1 MSDDSTVIPDRSE
14 LLSHF
19 FAKSADLPR
28 DEPLIAANIHEQLQ
42 HMGLSTWSISVI
54 RRVRDALFRISPNS
68 LLEVGASIGHRSA
81 WLLDLFENQ
90 SRPKQYDIVEQ
101 GNKFAV
107 IIKRLVDR
115 YDASSWTNI
124 KVGELQTLAAE
135 TMAWKAATVTGLDT
149 GDAPLETDYDA
160 IIVDEKPEVLAKSIE
175 SCLQLLSSNGVLIA
189 TEPMVPAGEVDENDQ
204 AQMALVN
211 GFNDWIELIKS
222 SQEKY
227 FIAFIPVF
235 EGTIVAFLPK

>member
-1 MSDDSTVIPDRSE
+1 MSDEGTVLPDRSE

-19 FAKSADLPR
+19 FSKPADLPR
-28 DEPLIAANIHEQLQ
+28 DEPLIAANINEQLQ

-54 RRVRDALFRISPNS
+54 RRVRDAVYRISPSS

-81 WLLDLFENQ
+81 WLLDLFDTQ
-90 SRPKQYDIVEQ
+90 TKPRRYDIVEQ

-115 YDASSWTNI
+115 YEASSWTNI

-149 GDAPLETDYDA
+149 GDAPLETGYDT

-175 SCLQLLSSNGVLIA
+175 SCLQLLSPNGVLIA
-189 TEPMVPAGEVDENDQ
+189 TEPMVPAGELDENDK

-227 FIAFIPVF
+227 FVAFIPVF
-235 EGTIVAFLPK
+235 EGTIVAFLRK

>member
-1 MSDDSTVIPDRSE
+1 MSDDSNVIPDRSE

-54 RRVRDALFRISPNS
+54 RRVRDALYRISPNS

-135 TMAWKAATVTGLDT
+135 TMAWKAATVTGLMQAMHHWKQIMIRLLST
-149 GDAPLETDYDA
+149 KAGGASK
-160 IIVDEKPEVLAKSIE
+160 INRK
-175 SCLQLLSSNGVLIA
+175 CLQLLSPNGVLIA
-189 TEPMVPAGEVDENDQ
+189 TEPMVPAGEVDENDE

-235 EGTIVAFLPK
+235 EGTIVAFLRK

>member
-1 MSDDSTVIPDRSE
+1 MSDDGNVLPNRSE
-14 LLSHF
+14 LLSHLF
-19 FAKSADLPR
+19 SKPADLPR
-28 DEPLIAANIHEQLQ
+28 DEPLIAANINEQLQ

-54 RRVRDALFRISPNS
+54 RRVRDAIYRISPNS

-81 WLLDLFENQ
+81 WLLDLFDTQ
-90 SRPKQYDIVEQ
+90 TKPRRYDIVEQ

-115 YDASSWTNI
+115 YEASSWTNI

-135 TMAWKAATVTGLDT
+135 TMAWKAATVTGLDA

-175 SCLQLLSSNGVLIA
+175 SCLQLLSPNGVLIA
-189 TEPMVPAGEVDENDQ
+189 TEPMVPAGEVDENDES
-204 AQMALVN
+204 QMALVN

-235 EGTIVAFLPK
+235 EGTIVAFLRK

>member
-1 MSDDSTVIPDRSE
+1 MSDEGNVLPERSE

-19 FAKSADLPR
+19 FSKPADLPR
-28 DEPLIAANIHEQLQ
+28 DEPLIAANINEQLQ

-54 RRVRDALFRISPNS
+54 RRVRDALYRISPNS

-135 TMAWKAATVTGLDT
+135 TMAWKAATVTGLDA

-175 SCLQLLSSNGVLIA
+175 SCLQLLSSNGVLIS

>member
-1 MSDDSTVIPDRSE
+1 MSDEGNVLPNRSE
-14 LLSHF
+14 LLSHLF
-19 FAKSADLPR
+19 SKPADLPR
-28 DEPLIAANIHEQLQ
+28 DEPLIAANINEQLQ

-54 RRVRDALFRISPNS
+54 RRVRDAIYRISPNS

-81 WLLDLFENQ
+81 WLLDLFDTQ
-90 SRPKQYDIVEQ
+90 TKPRRYDIVEQ

-115 YDASSWTNI
+115 YEASSWTNI

-135 TMAWKAATVTGLDT
+135 TMAWKAATVTGLDA

-175 SCLQLLSSNGVLIA
+175 SCLQLLSPNGVLIA
-189 TEPMVPAGEVDENDQ
+189 TEPMVPAGEVDENDES
-204 AQMALVN
+204 QMALVN

-235 EGTIVAFLPK
+235 EGTIVAFLRK

>member
-1 MSDDSTVIPDRSE
+1 MSDEGTVLPDRSE
-14 LLSHF
+14 LLSHLF
-19 FAKSADLPR
+19 SKPADLPR
-28 DEPLIAANIHEQLQ
+28 DEPLIAANINEQLQ

-54 RRVRDALFRISPNS
+54 RRVRDAVYRISPNS

-81 WLLDLFENQ
+81 WLLDLFDTQ
-90 SRPKQYDIVEQ
+90 TKPRRYDIVEQ

-175 SCLQLLSSNGVLIA
+175 SGLQLLSPNGVLIA
-189 TEPMVPAGEVDENDQ
+189 TEPMVPAGEVDENDE
-204 AQMALVN
+204 AQMALVK

-235 EGTIVAFLPK
+235 EGTIVAFLRK

>member
-1 MSDDSTVIPDRSE
+1 MSDGITVIPDRSE

-19 FAKSADLPR
+19 FSKPADLPR
-28 DEPLIAANIHEQLQ
+28 DEPLIAANINEQLQ

-54 RRVRDALFRISPNS
+54 RRVRDALYRINPDN

-115 YDASSWTNI
+115 YDAASWTNI

-135 TMAWKAATVTGLDT
+135 TMAWKAATMTGVEPN
-149 GDAPLETDYDA
+149 DAPLRTDYDA
-160 IIVDEKPEVLAKSIE
+160 IIVDEKPESLAKAIE
-175 SCLQLLSSNGVLIA
+175 SSLQLLSPNGVLIA
-189 TEPMVPAGEVDENDQ
+189 TEPLVPSGEVDENDE
-204 AQMALVN
+204 AQMAIVN
-211 GFNDWIELIKS
+211 GFNNWIELIKS
-222 SQEKY
+222 SQSDY
-227 FIAFIPVF
+227 FVAFIPVF
-235 EGTIVAFLPK
+235 EGTIVTFLRK

>member
-1 MSDDSTVIPDRSE
+1 MSDEGTVLPNRSE
-14 LLSHF
+14 LLSHLF
-19 FAKSADLPR
+19 SKPADLPR
-28 DEPLIAANIHEQLQ
+28 DEPLIAANINEQLQ

-54 RRVRDALFRISPNS
+54 RRVRDAVYRISPNS

-81 WLLDLFENQ
+81 WLLDLFDTQ
-90 SRPKQYDIVEQ
+90 TKPRRYDIVEQ

-115 YDASSWTNI
+115 YEASSWTNI

-135 TMAWKAATVTGLDT
+135 TMAWKAATVTGLDA
-149 GDAPLETDYDA
+149 GDAPLETDYDT
-160 IIVDEKPEVLAKSIE
+160 IIVDEKPEVLAKAIE
-175 SCLQLLSSNGVLIA
+175 SALQLLSPNGVLIA
-189 TEPMVPAGEVDENDQ
+189 TEPMVPAGEVDENDE

-235 EGTIVAFLPK
+235 EGTIVAFLRK